1 MSVYLRHTSDRELQL
16 EGKVVVQSSF
26 FPPALKDIIRK
37 VMWLIIDVCERSV
50 YFTCLQGL
58 RKKEL
63 TWDYL
68 FSDNFMH
75 IATYA
80 WVPLQYVLE
89 MVEDR
94 VLPAETKVLVWGRCG
109 RRTHRAMVFAQPS
122 LQGLTELAVEH
133 FWRVR
138 AMPGQLDYDPQI
150 AGMLQRY
157 GVTLPFTDSRT
168 SPTNRYVY
176 CKLHNGQCSASIRL
190 LRGRVPPVH
199 APHDQVQRLPALQ
212 LLGLP
217 GAALQG
223 GQRARGV
230 GK

>member
-1 MSVYLRHTSDRELQL
+1 
-16 EGKVVVQSSF
+16 
-26 FPPALKDIIRK
+26 
-37 VMWLIIDVCERSV
+37 
-50 YFTCLQGL
+50 
-58 RKKEL
+58 
-63 TWDYL
+63 L

-80 WVPLQYVLE
+80 WVPLQYVVE
-89 MVEDR
+89 MIEDR

-109 RRTHRAMVFAQPS
+109 CRTHRAMVFAQPS

-168 SPTNRYVY
+168 SPANRYVY
-176 CKLHNGQCSASIRL
+176 CKLHNGHSVLRQSDCYEDEFRLYTHRMTKYSGYPPCSCW
-190 LRGRVPPVH
+190 GC
-199 APHDQVQRLPALQ
+199 QVRPFKE
-212 LLGLP
+212 
-217 GAALQG
+217 
-223 GQRARGV
+223 AREREAWES
-230 GK
+230 KCYTL